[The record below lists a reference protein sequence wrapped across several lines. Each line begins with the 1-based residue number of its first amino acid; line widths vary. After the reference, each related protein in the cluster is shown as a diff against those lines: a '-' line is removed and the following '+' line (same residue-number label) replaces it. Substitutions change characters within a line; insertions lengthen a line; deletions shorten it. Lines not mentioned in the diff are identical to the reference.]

1 MAYNKKTLN
10 AIYIIMSL
18 KIYNGIKFKSGDL
31 PEIVSQLY
39 AIKEQA
45 KKNSNNNLMNDG
57 GRIVHLMVK
66 NKIID
71 NFEDI
76 FTKEFTSDDYW
87 NVDRLITAS
96 LDSRWRDRM
105 EPNFNFNVCVIP
117 WTDGNVY
124 GIYYDDDIE
133 ENRALLNDIA
143 DEYHY
148 QNQTD
153 QPDDIDDEEW
163 QERSEVWNDIYD
175 KYCSPND
182 AGFIYKIVTSS
193 DLHFDIIETA
203 LEQYKKQFILGYEC
217 KLNIK
222 DEEKNRLKIKEL
234 LLVKLPPLKNCV
246 YVQDLSWYSKCPM
259 MVILCK
265 DDEAKSKVEEILKDY
280 SDFFEEYKF
289 EETWLRT
296 L

>member
-1 MAYNKKTLN
+1 
-10 AIYIIMSL
+10 MSF
-18 KIYNGIKFKSGDL
+18 KVYNGIKFKSRNL
-31 PEIVSQLY
+31 PEIVGQLY

-87 NVDRLITAS
+87 NVDRLITES

-163 QERSEVWNDIYD
+163 SERRDVWNEIFD

-182 AGFIYKIVTSS
+182 AGFIYEIVTSS

-217 KLNIK
+217 KLYIK

-234 LLVKLPPLKNCV
+234 LLVKLPLLKNCV

-259 MVILCK
+259 MDIFCK
-265 DDEAKSKVEEILKDY
+265 DNEAKSKVEEILKDY

-289 EETWLRT
+289 EETHVKSKHFKED
-296 L
+296 

>member
-1 MAYNKKTLN
+1 MLF
-10 AIYIIMSL
+10 YIIMSL
-18 KIYNGIKFKSGDL
+18 KIYNGIKFKSKSL
-31 PEIVSQLY
+31 LEIVSQLY

-45 KKNSNNNLMNDG
+45 KKNSNDYLMNDG

-87 NVDRLITAS
+87 NVDRLITES

-163 QERSEVWNDIYD
+163 SERRDVWNEIFD

-182 AGFIYKIVTSS
+182 AGFIYEIVTSS

-217 KLNIK
+217 KLYIK

-234 LLVKLPPLKNCV
+234 LLVKLPLLKNCV

-259 MVILCK
+259 MDIFCK
-265 DDEAKSKVEEILKDY
+265 DNEAKSKVEEILKDY

-289 EETWLRT
+289 EETRIKSKHFKED
-296 L
+296 

>member
-1 MAYNKKTLN
+1 
-10 AIYIIMSL
+10 MSL
-18 KIYNGIKFKSGDL
+18 KVYNGIKFKSKNL
-31 PEIVSQLY
+31 PEIVGQLY

-57 GRIVHLMVK
+57 GRIVHLMIK

-87 NVDRLITAS
+87 NVDRLITES

-163 QERSEVWNDIYD
+163 SERRDVWNEIFD

-182 AGFIYKIVTSS
+182 AGFIYEIVTSS

-217 KLNIK
+217 KLYIK

-234 LLVKLPPLKNCV
+234 LLVKLPLLKNCV

-289 EETWLRT
+289 EETHIKSKHFKED
-296 L
+296 

>member
-1 MAYNKKTLN
+1 
-10 AIYIIMSL
+10 MSL
-18 KIYNGIKFKSGDL
+18 KIYNGIKFKSRNL
-31 PEIVSQLY
+31 PEIISQLY

-45 KKNSNNNLMNDG
+45 KMNSNDYLMNDG
-57 GRIVHLMVK
+57 RRIVHLMIK

-76 FTKEFTSDDYW
+76 FTKEFASDDYW
-87 NVDRLITAS
+87 DVDRLIAAS

-105 EPNFNFNVCVIP
+105 EPNFNFSVCVIP

-163 QERSEVWNDIYD
+163 GERRNVWNEIFD

-182 AGFIYKIVTSS
+182 AGFIYEIVTSS

-217 KLNIK
+217 KLYIK

-234 LLVKLPPLKNCV
+234 LLVKLPLLKNCV

-259 MVILCK
+259 MDIFCK
-265 DDEAKSKVEEILKDY
+265 DNEAKSKVEEILKDY

-289 EETWLRT
+289 EETRIKSKHFKED
-296 L
+296 

>member
-1 MAYNKKTLN
+1 
-10 AIYIIMSL
+10 MSL
-18 KIYNGIKFKSGDL
+18 KIYNGIKFKSRNL
-31 PEIVSQLY
+31 PEIIIQLY

-45 KKNSNNNLMNDG
+45 RKNSNEHLIANADDIVYLMCSNN
-57 GRIVHLMVK
+57 
-66 NKIID
+66 IINNRD
-71 NFEDI
+71 DI
-76 FTKEFTSDDYW
+76 FQQEKLSHDIIW
-87 NVDRLITAS
+87 NTRRALVQS
-96 LDSRWRDRM
+96 LNSTFRDRC
-105 EPNFNFNVCVIP
+105 EPDFNFSVCVIP
-117 WTDGNVY
+117 WTDGNIY
-124 GIYYDDDIE
+124 GISFHEGIK
-133 ENRALLNDIA
+133 ENVELLRDIA

-153 QPDDIDDEEW
+153 QPDDISDEEW
-163 QERSEVWNDIYD
+163 QERSEVWNDIFD

-182 AGFIYKIVTSS
+182 AGFIYEIVTSS
-193 DLHFDIIETA
+193 DLHFDIIETV

-217 KLNIK
+217 KLHIK

-259 MVILCK
+259 MDILCK

-289 EETWLRT
+289 EETHVKSKHFKED
-296 L
+296 

>member
-1 MAYNKKTLN
+1 
-10 AIYIIMSL
+10 MSL
-18 KIYNGIKFKSGDL
+18 KIYNGIKFKSNNL
-31 PEIVSQLY
+31 PEIVGQLY

-87 NVDRLITAS
+87 NVDRLITES

-163 QERSEVWNDIYD
+163 SERRDVWNEIFD

-182 AGFIYKIVTSS
+182 AGFIYEIVTSS

-217 KLNIK
+217 KLYIK

-234 LLVKLPPLKNCV
+234 LLVKLPLLKNCV

-259 MVILCK
+259 MDIFCK
-265 DDEAKSKVEEILKDY
+265 DNEAKSKVEEILKDY
-280 SDFFEEYKF
+280 SDSFEEYKF
-289 EETWLRT
+289 EETHVKSNHFKED
-296 L
+296 

>member
-1 MAYNKKTLN
+1 MDQSLN
-10 AIYIIMSL
+10 STFR
-18 KIYNGIKFKSGDL
+18 N
-31 PEIVSQLY
+31 
-39 AIKEQA
+39 
-45 KKNSNNNLMNDG
+45 
-57 GRIVHLMVK
+57 RC
-66 NKIID
+66 
-71 NFEDI
+71 
-76 FTKEFTSDDYW
+76 
-87 NVDRLITAS
+87 
-96 LDSRWRDRM
+96 
-105 EPNFNFNVCVIP
+105 EPDFNFSVCVIP

-124 GIYYDDDIE
+124 GISFHEGIK
-133 ENRALLNDIA
+133 ENVELLRDIA

-153 QPDDIDDEEW
+153 QPDDISNEEW
-163 QERSEVWNDIYD
+163 QERREIWNDIFD

-182 AGFIYKIVTSS
+182 AGFIYEIVTSS

-217 KLNIK
+217 KLYIK

-234 LLVKLPPLKNCV
+234 LLVKLPLLKNCV

-289 EETWLRT
+289 EETHVKSKHFKED
-296 L
+296 

>member
-1 MAYNKKTLN
+1 
-10 AIYIIMSL
+10 MSL
-18 KIYNGIKFKSGDL
+18 KIYNGIKFKSKNI
-31 PEIVSQLY
+31 PEIISQLY
-39 AIKEQA
+39 AIKDQA
-45 KKNSNNNLMNDG
+45 KKNSNDYLMNDG

-87 NVDRLITAS
+87 NVDRLITES

-163 QERSEVWNDIYD
+163 SERRDVWNEIFD

-182 AGFIYKIVTSS
+182 AGFIYEIVTSS

-217 KLNIK
+217 KLYIK

-234 LLVKLPPLKNCV
+234 LLVKLPLLKNCV

-259 MVILCK
+259 MDIFCK
-265 DDEAKSKVEEILKDY
+265 DNEAKSKVEEILKDY

-289 EETWLRT
+289 EETRIKSKHFKED
-296 L
+296 

>member
-1 MAYNKKTLN
+1 MLFYYN
-10 AIYIIMSL
+10 MSL
-18 KIYNGIKFKSGDL
+18 KVYNGIKFKSKNI
-31 PEIVSQLY
+31 PEIISQLY

-45 KKNSNNNLMNDG
+45 KKNSNDYLMNDG
-57 GRIVHLMVK
+57 GRIVHLMIK

-87 NVDRLITAS
+87 NVDRLIAAS

-105 EPNFNFNVCVIP
+105 EPNFNFSVCVIP

-163 QERSEVWNDIYD
+163 GERRNVWNEIFD

-182 AGFIYKIVTSS
+182 AGFIYEIVTSS

-217 KLNIK
+217 KLYIK

-234 LLVKLPPLKNCV
+234 LLVKLPLLKNCV

-259 MVILCK
+259 MDIFCK
-265 DDEAKSKVEEILKDY
+265 DNEAKSKVEEILKDY

-289 EETWLRT
+289 EETRIKSKHFKED
-296 L
+296 

>member
-1 MAYNKKTLN
+1 
-10 AIYIIMSL
+10 MSL
-18 KIYNGIKFKSGDL
+18 KIYNGIKFKSKSL
-31 PEIVSQLY
+31 LEIVSQLY

-45 KKNSNNNLMNDG
+45 KKNSNDYLMNDG

-87 NVDRLITAS
+87 NVDRLITES

-163 QERSEVWNDIYD
+163 SERRDVWNEIFD

-182 AGFIYKIVTSS
+182 AGFIYEIVTSS

-217 KLNIK
+217 KLYIK

-234 LLVKLPPLKNCV
+234 LLVKLPLLKNCV

-259 MVILCK
+259 MDIFCK
-265 DDEAKSKVEEILKDY
+265 DNEAKSKVEEILKDY

-289 EETWLRT
+289 EETHVKSKHFKED
-296 L
+296 